1 MTGEHITPDTEWI
14 DVVGA
19 TTHNLRG
26 VEVRIPKGAIVA
38 FTGVSGSGKTSLAI
52 DTLHA
57 EAQLRYLEGLSPFV
71 RQYLTPKDRP
81 QVERITGLAPT
92 LAVDQR
98 KLNRNARSTISTMT
112 GIDAYLGLLYSR
124 LPRFAPDWTDDGV
137 TLSGMA
143 FDRHNPEGACPTC
156 HGSGGT
162 LHPDPDKIV
171 PRPDLPMMAGG
182 SPWFGKLISP
192 EQAVVPSMAEHFG
205 ADISQPW
212 QELPRRFRDAL
223 MYGTGDEAI
232 DVSVQIGSKSSS
244 AEWTY
249 NNKKP
254 LRGALAEVTRLF
266 AAAKTESAKER
277 YARFMHQVSC
287 ADCDGT
293 GYGAPARTVTLAGT
307 TFLELIEVPVSGAIG
322 WVERLDGE
330 LAESQRAVADTLLPE
345 ISARLRLLAMLG
357 LAHVQLSRV
366 APSLSGGEL
375 QRARLAA
382 QLSTPL
388 TGIVFVLDEPSSGL
402 HPADKEP
409 LFGILE
415 RLRDA
420 GNTVLLVEH
429 DPELIARADWVVDIG
444 PLAGRDGGRLVAS
457 APPAQ
462 LRTNPESLT
471 GAFLDP
477 AAERIVRPRRPVHR
491 GEGKWL
497 TLKGVSAHNVLV
509 DEVSFP
515 LDRLSCITGVSGSG
529 KSSLLHGGLVAAAR
543 AGQAGEQ
550 CEAVASTHGFDQIDW
565 VAVVD
570 QDPIGRTP
578 RSNPATYSK
587 AFDAIREL
595 FAATDDARTRGL
607 TASSFS
613 FNSAGGRCEEC
624 SGYGR
629 RLVDMHFLPS
639 VWVTCE
645 VCQGRRFLREVLG
658 VRHRGLAIDEVLD
671 LTVDDAVELFDGPA
685 VLAKTLQALR
695 KVGLGYLQ
703 LGQSGTELSGGEA
716 QRLKL
721 ATAILRGTQGRR
733 RGLVILDEPVT
744 GLHPANVQC
753 VVDSFEELLEHGNT
767 VVVAEH
773 DLHFAAAADWIVDM
787 GPGAGA
793 DGGRVVGAGTPATV
807 VTGDGPTA
815 VHLRRLLDAKGVA
828 HDVHQA

>member
-1 MTGEHITPDTEWI
+1 MAAEHITPDTEWI
-14 DVVGA
+14 DVTSA

-26 VEVRIPKGAIVA
+26 VDVRIPKGAIVA

-124 LPRFAPDWTDDGV
+124 LPRFAPDWPDDGV
-137 TLSGMA
+137 TMSAMA
-143 FDRHNPEGACPTC
+143 FDRHNPEGACPVC

-192 EQAVVPSMAEHFG
+192 EQAVVPAMAEHFG
-205 ADISQPW
+205 ADVSKPW
-212 QELPRRFRDAL
+212 RELPQRFRDAL
-223 MYGTGDEAI
+223 MNGTGDEVI

-254 LRGALAEVTRLF
+254 LRGALAEVRRLF

-287 ADCDGT
+287 AECDGT
-293 GYGAPARTVTLAGT
+293 GYGAAARTVTLAGS
-307 TFLELIEVPVSGAIG
+307 TFLELVEEPVSEAIG
-322 WVERLDGE
+322 WIERLDGE
-330 LAESQRAVADTLLPE
+330 LAESQRAVAATLLPE
-345 ISARLRLLAMLG
+345 ISARLRLLALLG

-375 QRARLAA
+375 QRARLAS

-429 DPELIARADWVVDIG
+429 DPELIARADWVIDIG
-444 PLAGRDGGRLVAS
+444 PLAGRDGGRLVAAG
-457 APPAQ
+457 APRE
-462 LRTNPESLT
+462 LRTIPESLT
-471 GAFLDP
+471 GVFLDP
-477 AAERIVRPRRPVHR
+477 AAERIVRPRRPVPDGGSR
-491 GEGKWL
+491 WL
-497 TLKGVSAHNVLV
+497 TLKGVSAHNVRV

-515 LDRLSCITGVSGSG
+515 LGRLTCVTGVSGSG
-529 KSSLLHGGLVAAAR
+529 KSSLLHGGLVAAAT
-543 AGQAGEQ
+543 ADQAGEQ
-550 CEAVASTHGFDQIDW
+550 CGAVVSTHGFDQIDW

-595 FAATDDARTRGL
+595 FAATEDARARGL

-624 SGYGR
+624 AGYGR

-645 VCQGRRFLREVLG
+645 TCQGRRFLPEVLG

-721 ATAILRGTQGRR
+721 ATAILRGGQGRR

-753 VVDSFEELLEHGNT
+753 VVDAFEELLEHGNT

-773 DLHFAAAADWIVDM
+773 DLHFAAAADWVIDM

-793 DGGRVVGAGTPATV
+793 DGGRVVGAGTPATIV
-807 VTGDGPTA
+807 AGDGPTA
-815 VHLRRLLDAKGVA
+815 GHLRRLLDAKGA
-828 HDVHQA
+828 AKDVHQT